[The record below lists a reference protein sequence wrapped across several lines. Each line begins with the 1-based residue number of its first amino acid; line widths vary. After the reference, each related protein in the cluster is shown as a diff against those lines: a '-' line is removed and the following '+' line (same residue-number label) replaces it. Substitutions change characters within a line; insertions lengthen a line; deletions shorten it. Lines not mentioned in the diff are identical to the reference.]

1 MGLTSRPTGRR
12 VRQRL
17 ALAVTCLSIFI
28 AGVDITVV
36 NVALPTLARTL
47 HAGNAELEWIV
58 DAYTLTA
65 AGLLLP
71 AGNLGDRY
79 GRRGLLCLGL
89 VAFAAT
95 SAAAAMAVSP
105 EILITA
111 RAAQG
116 LGAASIFP
124 TTLALITNIFSDPVP
139 RAKALGLWTAMGGL
153 GVVVGPLLGG
163 WLVQHVSVGSVF
175 WINVPIAAVA
185 IVGAALFVPTS
196 RDPVPT
202 PLDLT
207 GLILCSLGLAA
218 LTYTLIEAPNA
229 GWVSGGT
236 CAGLAVSAVCL
247 FSFAWRERQIRQ
259 PMLDLS
265 IFADRRFSIG
275 CLAISAA
282 YLALFGFVFVMT
294 QYLQFVAAYP
304 AFEAGAR
311 LLPLAVSILGAS
323 ILAPRFVERLGTTS
337 VVVGGLLLFAVA
349 MGWSGTFR
357 ADTPYWA
364 IGSAMALFGV
374 GLGLTIAPATE
385 SIMGSLS
392 AEKAGVGSAVASA
405 SRQLAGNLGVAAV
418 GSVFASVYMR
428 SLDNNAALT
437 VLDPGTRAAMRTS
450 MAAAQ
455 QAIAHLPEAQA
466 RGIQRSV
473 EAAFLDGLWV
483 GCVICTAVALLAAAA
498 VAALLPARAPSD
510 RQVNPA

>member
-1 MGLTSRPTGRR
+1 MKSGPQHSAT

-17 ALAVTCLSIFI
+17 ALAIVCLSIFI

-36 NVALPTLARTL
+36 NVALPTLARNL
-47 HAGNAELEWIV
+47 HADNAELQWIV
-58 DAYTLTA
+58 DAYALTA
-65 AGLLLP
+65 AGLLLA

-89 VAFAAT
+89 AVFAAT

-105 EILITA
+105 EMLIAA

-124 TTLALITNIFSDPVP
+124 TTLALITNIFIDPIP
-139 RAKALGLWTAMGGL
+139 RAKALGVWTAMGGL
-153 GVVVGPLLGG
+153 GVIVGPLLGG

-185 IVGAALFVPTS
+185 IVGAVLFVPTS
-196 RDPVPT
+196 RDPVGT
-202 PLDLT
+202 PLDFT
-207 GLILCSLGLAA
+207 GLILCSIGLAA
-218 LTYTLIEAPNA
+218 LTYTIIEAPDV

-236 CAGLAVSAVCL
+236 CAGFVVSAISL
-247 FSFAWRERQIRQ
+247 FAFAWRERRIGQ

-265 IFADRRFSIG
+265 IFADRRFSGG

-294 QYLQFVAAYP
+294 QYLQFVAAYT

-311 LLPLAVSILGAS
+311 LLPLAVSIAGAS
-323 ILAPRFVERLGTTS
+323 ILAPRFVERLGTTT
-337 VVVGGLLLFAVA
+337 VVVGGLLVFAVA

-364 IGSAMALFGV
+364 IGSAMALFGA

-392 AEKAGVGSAVASA
+392 LERAGVGSAVASA
-405 SRQLAGNLGVAAV
+405 SRQLAGNLGVAIV

-428 SLDNNAALT
+428 SLDRNAALAA
-437 VLDPGTRAAMRTS
+437 LDPGTRAAMRKS
-450 MAAAQ
+450 MAAAEQ
-455 QAIAHLPEAQA
+455 VIAQLPDAHA
-466 RGIQRSV
+466 RGIRQSV
-473 EAAFLDGLWV
+473 ETAFLDGLWV
-483 GCVICTAVALLAAAA
+483 GCLMCAAVAFLAAIA

-510 RQVNPA
+510 REVDPV

>member
-1 MGLTSRPTGRR
+1 M
-12 VRQRL
+12 
-17 ALAVTCLSIFI
+17 CLSIFI
-28 AGVDITVV
+28 SGVDITVV
-36 NVALPTLARTL
+36 NVALPTLARNL

-58 DAYTLTA
+58 DAYTLAT

-89 VAFAAT
+89 FVFAVTSAVAAT
-95 SAAAAMAVSP
+95 AGSADM
-105 EILITA
+105 LIAA

-139 RAKALGLWTAMGGL
+139 RAKSLGLWTAMSGL
-153 GVVVGPLLGG
+153 GVIVGPLLGG
-163 WLVQHVSVGSVF
+163 WLVEHVSVSSIF

-196 RDPVPT
+196 RDPVPP
-202 PLDLT
+202 PLDFT
-207 GLILCSLGLAA
+207 GLILCAVGLTA
-218 LTYTLIEAPNA
+218 LTYTLIEAPNV

-236 CAGLAVSAVCL
+236 FAGLVVSAIALV
-247 FSFAWRERQIRQ
+247 SFAWRERHTRQ

-265 IFADRRFSIG
+265 IFADRRFSVG

-282 YLALFGFVFVMT
+282 TLALFGFVFVMT
-294 QYLQFVAAYP
+294 QYLQFVAGYP
-304 AFEAGAR
+304 AFAAGAR
-311 LLPLAVSILGAS
+311 LLPLAVSMLGAS
-323 ILAPRFVERLGTTS
+323 LLAPRVVERLGTTS

-374 GLGLTIAPATE
+374 GFGLSIAPATE

-392 AEKAGVGSAVASA
+392 LDKAGVGSAVASA
-405 SRQLAGNLGVAAV
+405 SRQLAGNLGVAIV

-428 SLDNNAALT
+428 SLDSNANNAAMGA
-437 VLDPGTRAAMRTS
+437 LDPGTRAAMRKS
-450 MAAAQ
+450 MAAAEQ
-455 QAIAHLPEAQA
+455 VIAQLPQSQAG
-466 RGIQRSV
+466 GIKHSV
-473 EAAFLDGLWV
+473 EVAFLDGLWV
-483 GCVICTAVALLAAAA
+483 GCLICAAVAFLAAIV
-498 VAALLPARAPSD
+498 VAALLPARAPSEREVD
-510 RQVNPA
+510 PV